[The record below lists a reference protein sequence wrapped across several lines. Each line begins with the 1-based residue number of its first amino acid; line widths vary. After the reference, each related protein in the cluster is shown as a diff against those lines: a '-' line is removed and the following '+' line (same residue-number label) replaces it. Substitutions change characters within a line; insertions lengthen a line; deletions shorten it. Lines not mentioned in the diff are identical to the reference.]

1 MIDYKILGKNI
12 KNCRKKLGYTQE
24 KLSEFLECGSNH
36 ISNLE
41 TGRTSISLE
50 TLMKLCEVLNTTPN
64 YLLLGTG
71 TKDNEKVKQL
81 KERINLLSDDDI
93 KICIDIINL
102 FINK

>member
-36 ISNLE
+36 ISNIE
-41 TGRTSISLE
+41 NGRTSLSLE
-50 TLMKLCEVLNTTPN
+50 MLMKLCKILNTTPN
-64 YLLLGTG
+64 YLLLGTEN
-71 TKDNEKVKQL
+71 TNEKVIEL
-81 KERINLLSDDDI
+81 TERIKLLGDDDV
-93 KICIDIINL
+93 KLCIDIINL